1 MEDQEQID
9 LLNKPASDKPNASF
23 KSVRACSFGF
33 SFLGISGML
42 VYNLYLLELGYFN
55 ATIGENF
62 ALWGTM
68 IYGISNN
75 IGQLLSIVFGR
86 QFSFGVRLIWSCA
99 GLAISLICIAI
110 ITLLKPPGGFAMC
123 LVMTMVL
130 AVSGA
135 IHQSASCGLAGAVSG
150 AAMNYMSLGQAL
162 AGLFGWPVIFVIEWI
177 FAHMGV
183 SETPSFVGGPSPA
196 ESMTVLVTFVFG
208 AIVTV
213 AFIPYYII
221 EMSSDYELILDKQS
235 KPTISKMEVFEI
247 VFGPALIAWLILFIT
262 FLVFPGQVLRW
273 KPSYSNYPGGP
284 FFYSN
289 LLIYVF
295 QVFDVIGRYVAMI
308 PIKLSSNFIMNC
320 TWPRIFLMLLFYAAS
335 YCWWIMSADAFRMVL
350 VALFALSNGVLISW
364 ILRLGTEK
372 VTHHGAADVAGYIIS
387 FFLVNGIFAGSVM
400 ALLIGGPTAGPTQLV
415 AEPEWLQE
423 FHTLIEFSPESLQP
437 A

>member
-9 LLNKPASDKPNASF
+9 LLDQKGSQDQTSALAAF
-23 KSVRACSFGF
+23 KVSSFGF
-33 SFLGISGML
+33 AFLGISGML
-42 VYNLYLLELGYFN
+42 VYNLYLQELGYFN
-55 ATIGENF
+55 ATLGANF

-75 IGQLLSIVFGR
+75 IGQLLSIIFGR
-86 QFSFGVRLIWSCA
+86 QFSFGVRIIWSCA
-99 GLAISLICIAI
+99 GLAVSLICIAI
-110 ITLLKPPGGFAMC
+110 VTLLRPPGGFVIS

-130 AVSGA
+130 AVCGA
-135 IHQSASCGLAGAVSG
+135 IHQSASCGLAGAISG
-150 AAMNYMSLGQAL
+150 SAMNFMSLGQAL
-162 AGLFGWPVIFVIEWI
+162 AGLFGWPVIFAIECI
-177 FAHMGV
+177 FSHMGV
-183 SETPSFVGGPSPA
+183 SDTPSFLGGPSPT
-196 ESMTVLVTFVFG
+196 ESVTVLVTFVFG

-221 EMSSDYELILDKQS
+221 EMSSDYELILQKQT
-235 KPTISKMEVFEI
+235 KPSISKMSVFEI

-273 KPSYSNYPGGP
+273 KPSYPNYPGGP

-295 QVFDVIGRYVAMI
+295 QVFDVVGRYVAMI
-308 PIKLSSNFIMNC
+308 PIKLTSNFVMNF
-320 TWPRIFLMLLFYAAS
+320 TWPRIVIMLLFYPAT
-335 YCWWIMSADAFRMVL
+335 YCWWIMSADAFRLAL
-350 VALFALSNGVLISW
+350 VAVFALSNGVLISW

-372 VTHHGAADVAGYIIS
+372 VAAQGAADVAGYIIS

-415 AEPEWLQE
+415 EEPEWLQE